1 MRKSKPMCMFTRSI
15 MNTTTKKNNLSF
27 SGLKNRFLAND
38 SSSVLLATIVLI
50 LLMGAIHPEFLSTT
64 QLRDIMQQ
72 TVYSAFLGMGMCF
85 LISMRD
91 VDLSVGSTMGLSMC
105 LSALLIKSGMNPWQA
120 AALSLLVGALI
131 GVLNSSVIRWVGIQ
145 SLMATLAIA
154 SLIRGIVVGITNGQ
168 QTAGFPVDSSFF
180 NILSGFTFGI
190 PNSDLVLLVVLLVLT
205 LMLRKMAFGQRVL
218 SIGSN
223 PEAAEFSGISVNRVR
238 LQAFVLVGVL
248 AAIAGLF
255 AVAYF
260 NSGDPTAGTGYELN
274 AVAAAIIGGTSLNG
288 GKASPIGAVIA
299 AILLTSVSSGLVYFN
314 VPVNWSQAV
323 TGGVT
328 LLALAVDSVLKRQRN
343 KKAI

>member
-1 MRKSKPMCMFTRSI
+1 
-15 MNTTTKKNNLSF
+15 
-27 SGLKNRFLAND
+27 
-38 SSSVLLATIVLI
+38 
-50 LLMGAIHPEFLSTT
+50 
-64 QLRDIMQQ
+64 
-72 TVYSAFLGMGMCF
+72 
-85 LISMRD
+85 
-91 VDLSVGSTMGLSMC
+91 
-105 LSALLIKSGMNPWQA
+105 
-120 AALSLLVGALI
+120 
-131 GVLNSSVIRWVGIQ
+131 
-145 SLMATLAIA
+145 
-154 SLIRGIVVGITNGQ
+154 
-168 QTAGFPVDSSFF
+168 
-180 NILSGFTFGI
+180 
-190 PNSDLVLLVVLLVLT
+190 
-205 LMLRKMAFGQRVL
+205 MLRKMAFGQRVL

-288 GKASPIGAVIA
+288 GKASPVGAVIA